1 MDHLRTTAIIV
12 GGGPVGLTAALA
24 LTRASIDFILLE
36 RRKEVVVEEGSD
48 MTILPMTMRVIDQMN
63 LSDPLSRIWNSVS
76 GISRIDH
83 DGRGIGEFRV
93 FQYLRESTGHY
104 PYVLSRK
111 NLLNT
116 LYEAL
121 PEDAQS
127 RIFTSKTITSIHNSP
142 DSVTVSCADGTKYS
156 GKFIIGADGAYS
168 AVRTQMRNLALDS
181 GVLSVNEV
189 NPFTTTYQALW
200 IRFPTE
206 RLPSCKP
213 GSATE
218 THGSGIATQ
227 LFVGEKTATVG
238 IYRKLPRPTRTW
250 TRYSEKDEAALV
262 EEYGHLPLLERTG
275 SDTPVCLKDAYE
287 ARLGS
292 GLVDLEEGVLQHWS
306 WNGRIV
312 LVGDAAHKFTPSTG
326 SGVNF
331 GMIDTV
337 VLVNH
342 LHALS
347 KAHREGGSAWDTRSL
362 SQAFAMYQQER
373 YEDVKAGCQQS
384 SGTTAMATWANV
396 GLMLLDQYLLPTRF
410 MQWFLGIRIAMQARS
425 KEAVGFSF

>member
-48 MTILPMTMRVIDQMN
+48 MTILPMTMRAVDQMN
-63 LSDPLSRIWNSVS
+63 LLEPLSKVWNPVS
-76 GISRIDH
+76 EISRIDH
-83 DGRGIGEFRV
+83 RGRGIGEFRV
-93 FQYLRESTGHY
+93 FQYLRENTGHY

-111 NLLNT
+111 NLLST
-116 LYEAL
+116 LYQAL
-121 PEDAQS
+121 PKDAQS
-127 RIFTSKTITSIHNSP
+127 QIFTNKTITGIHNSP
-142 DSVTVSCADGTKYS
+142 DSVTVSCTDGTKYC

-168 AVRTQMRNLALDS
+168 AVRTSMRNLALDS
-181 GVLSVNEV
+181 GMHNVNDV

-227 LFVGEKTATVG
+227 LFVGEKTATAG
-238 IYRKLPRPTRTW
+238 IYKKLPRPKRTSM
-250 TRYSEKDEAALV
+250 RYTEKDEAALV
-262 EEYGHLPLLERTG
+262 QEFGHLPLLQKTG
-275 SDTPVCLKDAYE
+275 SDTPICLKDAYE

-331 GMIDTV
+331 GMIDSV

-342 LHALS
+342 LHTLS
-347 KAHREGGSAWDTRSL
+347 KAHREGDNAWDTTSL
-362 SQAFAMYQQER
+362 SQQER

-384 SGTTAMATWANV
+384 SGATAMATWANV
-396 GLMLLDQYLLPTRF
+396 GLMLLDQYLLPTRLV
-410 MQWFLGIRIAMQARS
+410 QWLLGMRIAIQARS
-425 KEAVGFSF
+425 NEAVGFRF